1 MKHPWSGL
9 KNIPRNIWLLSI
21 GTLINRTGMMVLPF
35 IALYCVEELNV
46 GVAES
51 GLVLASFGIGAFV
64 SAPFA
69 GKLSD
74 KIGSAR
80 LMMISLGLSGTF
92 LFFYSL
98 VDDFLLFLILSFF
111 WAIISEAFRPAS
123 LSFISSQISGD
134 RRKTAFAVYRLAIN
148 VGMSIGPVLG
158 GILSTIDFSLLFYFD
173 GATSIAACLFL
184 IFSGMKESSLQPET
198 VTETDETPASK
209 KISVFK
215 NRLFIYF
222 LLALIPVDIVF
233 FQHIGA
239 LPLFVVGEL
248 EFSKSMFGI
257 LMAINTVLVIIVE
270 VPLNDAMRN
279 WKHWKAL
286 ALGALLA
293 GIGFGILIFA
303 EEIFLLVFSVVI
315 WTFGEMILFPAA
327 GDYVAEISP
336 AEKRGEYMGYFQM
349 TFSAS
354 LILGPLF
361 GNKVLDDFGSTI
373 LWGGAL
379 LLGLISAL
387 MMTVLRNRKSTI
399 LKVKDDSNQ

>member
-1 MKHPWSGL
+1 
-9 KNIPRNIWLLSI
+9 
-21 GTLINRTGMMVLPF
+21 MMVLPF
-35 IALYCVEELNV
+35 IALYCVEVLKV
-46 GVAES
+46 GIAES
-51 GLVLASFGIGAFV
+51 GLVIAAFGIGAFI

-74 KIGSAR
+74 KIGSVR
-80 LMMISLGLSGTF
+80 LMIISLCLSGVF

-98 VDDFLLFLILSFF
+98 VKDFYLFLVLSFF

-123 LSFISSQISGD
+123 LSFISNEITNE

-148 VGMSIGPVLG
+148 AGMSIGPVLG

-173 GATSIAACLFL
+173 GATSIAAGIFL
-184 IFSGMKESSLQPET
+184 IFSGMKETNSPAENQTEIKESL
-198 VTETDETPASK
+198 PATNFL
-209 KISVFK
+209 VFK
-215 NRLFIYF
+215 NYLFLYF
-222 LLALIPVDIVF
+222 LIALLPVDIVF

-239 LPLFVVGEL
+239 LPLFVVGNL
-248 EFSKSMFGI
+248 GFSKSMFGI

-270 VPLNDAMRN
+270 VPLNDAIRN

-286 ALGALLA
+286 ALGSMLA
-293 GIGFGILIFA
+293 GAGFGLLIFTSG
-303 EEIFLLVFSVVI
+303 IYLLVSSVII

-336 AEKRGEYMGYFQM
+336 SEKRGEYMGYFQM

-354 LILGPLF
+354 LVLGPLF

-373 LWGGAL
+373 LWSGAL
-379 LLGLISAL
+379 LFGLISSI
-387 MMTVLRNRKSTI
+387 MMIGLRNGKYIFMKSN
-399 LKVKDDSNQ
+399 KADGQ